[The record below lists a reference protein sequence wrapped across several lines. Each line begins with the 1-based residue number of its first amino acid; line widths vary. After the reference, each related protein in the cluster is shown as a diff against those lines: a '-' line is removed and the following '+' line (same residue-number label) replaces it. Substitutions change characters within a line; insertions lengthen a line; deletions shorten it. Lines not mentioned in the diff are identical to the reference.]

1 MAPRPLDSESVMTR
15 TNGQRSWMMML
26 VLVILLTLGHVFRLQ
41 SAGRWDKIESVLQVV
56 ELFHVLRE
64 INDLDQAVP

>member
-1 MAPRPLDSESVMTR
+1 
-15 TNGQRSWMMML
+15 ML